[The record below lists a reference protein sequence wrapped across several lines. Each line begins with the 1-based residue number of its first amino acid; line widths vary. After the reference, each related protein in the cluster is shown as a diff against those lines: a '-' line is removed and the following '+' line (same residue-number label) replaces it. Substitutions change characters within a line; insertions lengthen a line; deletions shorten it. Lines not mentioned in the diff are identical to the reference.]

1 MNTDFSR
8 LAPVYDLL
16 GSVVF
21 FGALRRSQNYFLEEM
36 NSPEKV
42 LILGGG
48 TGTFLIDLLK
58 NSGIKSVDYV
68 DISPGMIKKA
78 KKKFVNSEIQCE
90 VNFICGGINE
100 IPKNNY
106 DLICTNYFLDCF
118 SDEAL
123 EGLIPQLEKSLAGKG
138 HWLFTDFCQDESS
151 GLNRRW
157 LIRFLYGFFSVT
169 CNLKIKQLPN
179 FSTHFKSAD
188 LEKINEKFF
197 LRGLLKSVLFR
208 KN

>member
-1 MNTDFSR
+1 MEETGQANR
-8 LAPVYDLL
+8 IHA
-16 GSVVF
+16 
-21 FGALRRSQNYFLEEM
+21 SQE
-36 NSPEKV
+36 
-42 LILGGG
+42 
-48 TGTFLIDLLK
+48 T
-58 NSGIKSVDYV
+58 
-68 DISPGMIKKA
+68 A
-78 KKKFVNSEIQCE
+78 
-90 VNFICGGINE
+90 
-100 IPKNNY
+100 
-106 DLICTNYFLDCF
+106 DLIK
-118 SDEAL
+118 A
-123 EGLIPQLEKSLAGKG
+123 AGKG